1 MRKNKDRAAKYEHDL
16 NVAREQIKKAQA
28 EMQGIDAEVQ
38 NFQAKMSKSMHSLMQ
53 AFNEGFEAMEKA
65 KKEEGTDIKVDAKR
79 NEKRVKKMNKIHSG
93 MANLEALTSKL
104 KMSFGGDDAAEK
116 PIENQEN
123 VQTAASKAAPKASAG
138 LAAAAQITPPNKQ
151 AAPTVAKA

>member
-1 MRKNKDRAAKYEHDL
+1 
-16 NVAREQIKKAQA
+16 
-28 EMQGIDAEVQ
+28 MQGIDSEVH

-65 KKEEGTDIKVDAKR
+65 KKEEGADVKVEAKK

-104 KMSFGGDDAAEK
+104 KMSFGSEENNGK
-116 PIENQEN
+116 PIENHEN
-123 VQTAASKAAPKASAG
+123 VQTAVSKKVTKAPAKAAG
-138 LAAAAQITPPNKQ
+138 AAQITPPNK
-151 AAPTVAKA
+151 